1 MAVSLVTSPGEILQ
15 VSSRVQSTS
24 LTGRLILC
32 ANSNNSNTSFISS
45 PVEVEDSNGEI
56 GEMSACWW
64 VVDGVV

>member
-1 MAVSLVTSPGEILQ
+1 MAVSLVTGPGEILQ
-15 VSSRVQSTS
+15 VSSRVQSLS
-24 LTGRLILC
+24 LTGRLIHW

-45 PVEVEDSNGEI
+45 PVEVVDSNGEI